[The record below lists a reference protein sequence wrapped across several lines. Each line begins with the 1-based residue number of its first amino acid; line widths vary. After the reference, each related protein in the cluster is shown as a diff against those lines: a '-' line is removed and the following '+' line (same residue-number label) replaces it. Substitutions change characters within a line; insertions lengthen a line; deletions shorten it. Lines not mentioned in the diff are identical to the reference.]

1 MIRETYK
8 GRQLKAT
15 KGKSYGKSR
24 ILVNGTE
31 CGEWL
36 GTQVD
41 VIEWAKR
48 TIDDVDSRPFEG
60 RWAECWYEPGT
71 YELNEIGHVAAPGG
85 VCSCDLCKT
94 EPWNSCQN
102 ITAGGVC
109 VCDHCMKPYRAEKPA
124 AAEVEEVATQTE
136 TAETVAMPALTWV
149 DTTDRYLRPYA
160 HANRWEIAANGT
172 TYTVE
177 RSMSAYHIWN
187 DGEWLGMHGNK
198 ADVEAA
204 ITALAAA
211 EEVVEEVTKTEE
223 TSDADVVKAFE
234 AKADEIAKANGWTIS
249 HAETVML
256 RYLRDTSPAEAATIA
271 EALLQRTRQA
281 A

>member
-8 GRQLKAT
+8 GRQLKVT

-24 ILVNGTE
+24 IVVNGTE

-36 GTQVD
+36 GTQAD

-60 RWAECWYEPGT
+60 RWAECWYAPGT

-109 VCDHCMKPYRAEKPA
+109 VCDHCMKPYLADSAE
-124 AAEVEEVATQTE
+124 Q
-136 TAETVAMPALTWV
+136 
-149 DTTDRYLRPYA
+149 
-160 HANRWEIAANGT
+160 
-172 TYTVE
+172 
-177 RSMSAYHIWN
+177 
-187 DGEWLGMHGNK
+187 
-198 ADVEAA
+198 
-204 ITALAAA
+204 A
-211 EEVVEEVTKTEE
+211 EEVEPKADWNTTIANVCPCGHGHEGVDHCTVEDCDCVGYRP
-223 TSDADVVKAFE
+223 SAIDLVFSPSAQLWGLR
-234 AKADEIAKANGWTIS
+234 KADEI
-249 HAETVML
+249 TVL
-256 RYLRDTSPAEAATIA
+256 PLDRPRRTSRQARVAAIRSAATP
-271 EALLQRTRQA
+271 
-281 A
+281 

>member
-8 GRQLKAT
+8 GRQLKAV

-24 ILVNGTE
+24 ITVNGTE
-31 CGEWL
+31 CGEWF
-36 GTQVD
+36 GTQAD

-60 RWAECWYEPGT
+60 RWNECWYEPGT
-71 YELNEIGHVAAPGG
+71 YELNEIGHVTAPGG
-85 VCSCDLCKT
+85 TCSCDLCKT

-109 VCDHCMKPYRAEKPA
+109 VCDYCMKPYRAEKGTEVE
-124 AAEVEEVATQTE
+124 AEVEAVEKE
-136 TAETVAMPALTWV
+136 AEPAIAW
-149 DTTDRYLRPYA
+149 TDKTNRFGRPYA
-160 HANRWEIAANGT
+160 DANRWEVGANGT
-172 TYTVE
+172 TYLVE
-177 RSMSAYHIWN
+177 RSMSAYHIWH
-187 DGEWLGMHGNK
+187 DGEWLGMHANK
-198 ADVEAA
+198 AEVEAA
-204 ITALAAA
+204 ITALAPTKEA
-211 EEVVEEVTKTEE
+211 VEEVAETEE
-223 TSDADVVKAFE
+223 ASNADVIKAFE
-234 AKADEIAKANGWTIS
+234 VKAEEIAKANGWTIAR
-249 HAETVML
+249 AETVML